1 MLFTR
6 LPDKKYLLGIDITDN
21 FCQISYLNTRRLTA
35 GMDPHTFQYG
45 SGREDFD
52 IPAAAFRD
60 PSTGKWVYGD
70 EALRLSAELG
80 QEPLTHLLSF
90 AAQEEESAA
99 QEDPAAKGGA
109 PRTRAKESTAHK
121 YGQIL
126 IGFLQYCMSLLSA
139 EVMEE
144 EIEAVTFTTTVMD
157 RRTAAVLKRA
167 ADALFP
173 GLLKIAYE
181 EHLKSFYH
189 YVLMQ
194 DEEQR
199 RQSVL
204 LVDGWSDEELV
215 LSILSYNKKTRPIVC
230 FPTERKVRIPAGAGA
245 PGIARGSDRD
255 RTDAAGAGAPGGD
268 EEDAAGAGAPGT
280 ARTPD
285 RDDSGRE
292 WIPFAAADAEVKDRT
307 LFAAVTELMRDF
319 EFSAAY
325 LTGPAL
331 AGGWMK
337 DSLNLIAKG
346 RRAFQGDTLYSRG
359 AADSTMAAC
368 GLTAKADK
376 FFYLSRDALRC
387 NIGMECVKKGRSV
400 YQALLDAGAE
410 WYDAAAQI
418 DILLEDG
425 DEIVLLET
433 SVDRGDKRE
442 LTVKL
447 ENMPQRPRATTRLR
461 IRLRMISADRMLLEA
476 EDMGFGEI
484 FPSSGMKWEQEID
497 ING

>member
-6 LPDKKYLLGIDITDN
+6 LPDKKYLLGIDITET

-45 SGREDFD
+45 PGREDYD

-60 PSTGKWVYGD
+60 PATGKWVYGD
-70 EALRLSAELG
+70 EALALSAELG
-80 QEPLTHLLSF
+80 QEPLTHLLSL
-90 AAQEEESAA
+90 AAQEEGSPA

-109 PRTRAKESTAHK
+109 SRTRAKDSSALR

-126 IGFLQYCMSLLSA
+126 IGFLSHCMSLLSA

-230 FPTERKVRIPAGAGA
+230 FPTERKVRIPAGAGV
-245 PGIARGSDRD
+245 PGREVSDD
-255 RTDAAGAGAPGGD
+255 AGAEVPDGDEAYAAGAGAPG
-268 EEDAAGAGAPGT
+268 AARAPS
-280 ARTPD
+280 
-285 RDDSGRE
+285 RDDLSGDDPGRDDLNGDDPE
-292 WIPFAAADAEVKDRT
+292 RDWIPFAAADAEVKDRA
-307 LFAAVTELMRDF
+307 LFAAVRELMRDF

-387 NIGMECVKKGRSV
+387 NIGMDCVKKGRNV

-442 LTVKL
+442 ITVKL
-447 ENMPQRPRATTRLR
+447 E
-461 IRLRMISADRMLLEA
+461 EA
-476 EDMGFGEI
+476 
-484 FPSSGMKWEQEID
+484 
-497 ING
+497 

>member
-45 SGREDFD
+45 PGREDFD

-60 PSTGKWVYGD
+60 PGTGKWVYGD
-70 EALRLSAELG
+70 EALTLSAELG
-80 QEPLTHLLSF
+80 QEPLTHLLSL
-90 AAQEEESAA
+90 AAREEESAA
-99 QEDPAAKGGA
+99 QEDPAGKGGA
-109 PRTRAKESTAHK
+109 PRTRAKESSGRR

-126 IGFLQYCMSLLSA
+126 IGFLGYCMSLLSA

-144 EIEAVTFTTTVMD
+144 EIEAVTFTTAVMD

-173 GLLKIAYE
+173 DLLKIAYE
-181 EHLKSFYH
+181 EHLKSFYY

-230 FPTERKVRIPAGAGA
+230 FPTERKVRIPAGAGVSDGDEADAAGAEA
-245 PGIARGSDRD
+245 PGGDEAY
-255 RTDAAGAGAPGGD
+255 AAGAGAPG
-268 EEDAAGAGAPGT
+268 AARAPG
-280 ARTPD
+280 
-285 RDDSGRE
+285 RDDLSGDDPERD
-292 WIPFAAADAEVKDRT
+292 WIPFAAADAEVKDRA
-307 LFAAVTELMRDF
+307 LFAAVRELMRDF

-387 NIGMECVKKGRSV
+387 NIGMDCVKKGRNV

-433 SVDRGDKRE
+433 SVDKGDKRE

>member
-1 MLFTR
+1 MSVTSSKFGEKSISC
-6 LPDKKYLLGIDITDN
+6 PCAYGIKRP
-21 FCQISYLNTRRLTA
+21 S
-35 GMDPHTFQYG
+35 
-45 SGREDFD
+45 
-52 IPAAAFRD
+52 FR
-60 PSTGKWVYGD
+60 Y
-70 EALRLSAELG
+70 
-80 QEPLTHLLSF
+80 QPLTHLL
-90 AAQEEESAA
+90 ALAVQEEPEA
-99 QEDPAAKGGA
+99 QGSKAGA
-109 PRTRAKESTAHK
+109 NI
-121 YGQIL
+121 YGDVL
-126 IGFLQYCMSLLSA
+126 IGFLGYCLSLLSA

>member
-6 LPDKKYLLGIDITDN
+6 LPEKKYLLGIDLGET

-35 GMDPHTFQYG
+35 GMDPHTFCYG
-45 SGREDFD
+45 PGREDFD
-52 IPAAAFRD
+52 IPAAAYQN
-60 PSTGKWVYGD
+60 PETGEWVYGR
-70 EALRLSAELG
+70 EALEMSAEFG
-80 QEPLTHLLSF
+80 EEPLTHLLAGAVQEETTAQREP
-90 AAQEEESAA
+90 AAQAGVPAA
-99 QEDPAAKGGA
+99 QGRGAGAGG
-109 PRTRAKESTAHK
+109 S
-121 YGQIL
+121 GDVL
-126 IGFLQYCMSLLSA
+126 IGFLGYCLSLLSA

-144 EIEAVTFTTTVMD
+144 EIEAVTFTTAVMD
-157 RRTAAVLKRA
+157 RRTAAVLRRA

-204 LVDGWSDEELV
+204 LVDGWSDGEIV
-215 LSILSYNKKTRPIVC
+215 LSVLSYNKKTRPIVC
-230 FPTERKVRIPAGAGA
+230 FPTERRVGGM
-245 PGIARGSDRD
+245 
-255 RTDAAGAGAPGGD
+255 DAARFPGPDLEEENAKSSAAQSGAV
-268 EEDAAGAGAPGT
+268 
-280 ARTPD
+280 
-285 RDDSGRE
+285 
-292 WIPFAAADAEVKDRT
+292 PFAAMDAAQKDAA
-307 LFAAVTELMRDF
+307 LFTAVRELMAEF

-325 LTGPAL
+325 LTGPVL

-376 FFYLSRDALRC
+376 YFYLSRDALKC
-387 NIGMECVKKGRSV
+387 NIGMQCVKKGRNV

-425 DEIVLLET
+425 DEIVLEET
-433 SVDRGDKRE
+433 SVDRGDKKE
-442 LTVKL
+442 ITVKL
-447 ENMPQRPRATTRLR
+447 ENTPKRPRATTRLR
-461 IRLRMISADRMLLEA
+461 IRLRMTAADRMLLEVQ
-476 EDMGFGEI
+476 DMGFGEI